1 MEETIGGRMGQGR
14 SKRIFWLLLA
24 QTAQFAPHWLGFTQL
39 EDKEKKP
46 LEEKSQN
53 RSREQNARAGLI
65 SVTILSDSVFAW
77 NAGGEVHGG
86 RQGRV
91 WLLLALFLL

>member
-1 MEETIGGRMGQGR
+1 MGQGR
-14 SKRIFWLLLA
+14 SKRIFWLVLA
-24 QTAQFAPHWLGFTQL
+24 QTARFAPHCLGFTQL

-65 SVTILSDSVFAW
+65 SVTILSDSVFA
-77 NAGGEVHGG
+77 
-86 RQGRV
+86 
-91 WLLLALFLL
+91 